1 MSHQTCQV
9 ADQTLKELKALRFR
23 KEKSNAAL
31 ILKIDLATLTIVK
44 DEFLDNTTLA
54 DVSEALPD
62 STPRFIVISY
72 EMKHRDGRVSY
83 PLVGK
88 TYAFEIIHR
97 SRIYYNPV
105 GSSTSNR
112 MLYASSSSFLFQS
125 ADITGKVFD
134 LADLEELSDDWM
146 VQKLEAS
153 LTRP

>member
-1 MSHQTCQV
+1 MTN
-9 ADQTLKELKALRFR
+9 R

-88 TYAFEIIHR
+88 TYAFEIIYR
-97 SRIYYNPV
+97 STTLRIPRR
-105 GSSTSNR
+105 S
-112 MLYASSSSFLFQS
+112 
-125 ADITGKVFD
+125 VFD

>member
-88 TYAFEIIHR
+88 TYAFEIIYR
-97 SRIYYNPV
+97 STTLRIPRR
-105 GSSTSNR
+105 S
-112 MLYASSSSFLFQS
+112 LQLFLFQS